1 LALQVLRANKLF
13 KVTGA
18 GNTNTGHVIRHLK
31 KKHLVSFRRGREE
44 EDEEEEDE
52 EEEDEEEEDEEEED
66 EEDNT
71 PPITTPS
78 ISAGGTIPGL
88 FANMSTTTNHVAR
101 EGFKALV
108 SVIDADK
115 FRWMLI
121 KWIVSMHIALSVIEN
136 KHFCELLITIAPVLK
151 PLGFPFKRCG
161 KARFQVYF
169 SEAGGFRV
177 EDQVLSFPFGGNSE
191 RLQGLLGRR
200 RPPWDSFH

>member
-31 KKHLVSFRRGREE
+31 KKRLVSFRRGR
-44 EDEEEEDE
+44 
-52 EEEDEEEEDEEEED
+52 EEED

-88 FANMSTTTNHVAR
+88 FANMSATTNHVAR

-108 SVIDADK
+108 SVTDADK

-136 KHFCELLITIAPVLK
+136 KHFCELLITIAPALK

-161 KARFQVYF
+161 KARF
-169 SEAGGFRV
+169 
-177 EDQVLSFPFGGNSE
+177 
-191 RLQGLLGRR
+191 
-200 RPPWDSFH
+200 

>member
-31 KKHLVSFRRGREE
+31 KKHPVSFRRGREE
-44 EDEEEEDE
+44 EDEEEE
-52 EEEDEEEEDEEEED
+52 EDD
-66 EEDNT
+66 EDNT

-78 ISAGGTIPGL
+78 IPAGGTIPGL
-88 FANMSTTTNHVAR
+88 FANMSATTNHVAR

-136 KHFCELLITIAPVLK
+136 KHFRELLITIAPALK
-151 PLGFPFKRCG
+151 PLWFS
-161 KARFQVYF
+161 FQALWKSTF
-169 SEAGGFRV
+169 SSVF
-177 EDQVLSFPFGGNSE
+177 FGSWWF
-191 RLQGLLGRR
+191 Q
-200 RPPWDSFH
+200 S

>member
-1 LALQVLRANKLF
+1 MQALRANKLF

-31 KKHLVSFRRGREE
+31 KKHPVSFRRGREE
-44 EDEEEEDE
+44 EDEEEE
-52 EEEDEEEEDEEEED
+52 EEEDD
-66 EEDNT
+66 EDNT

-88 FANMSTTTNHVAR
+88 FANMSAATNHVAR

-136 KHFCELLITIAPVLK
+136 KHFCELLITIAPALK

-161 KARFQVYF
+161 KVRFQVYF
-169 SEAGGFRV
+169 SEASSFRV

-200 RPPWDSFH
+200 RPPRDSFH